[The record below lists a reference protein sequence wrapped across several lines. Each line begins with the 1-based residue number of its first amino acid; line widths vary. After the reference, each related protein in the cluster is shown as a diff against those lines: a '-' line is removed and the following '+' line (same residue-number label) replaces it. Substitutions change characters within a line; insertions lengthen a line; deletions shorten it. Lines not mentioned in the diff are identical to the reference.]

1 MPLERPALSVS
12 EVSAIRTWIQA
23 GALRTEAPPQPP
35 GVRDVAVLSEGQL
48 RITFTEIVD
57 PASSIVVRVEGEGSN
72 VEVLSALI
80 VDDGL
85 EVVTAPLVP
94 GIEQTITIEG
104 VVGANGLG
112 AGSLV
117 AVASYR
123 PTALYASDIQPVF
136 DRSCAF
142 VGCHAASDQ
151 FPPGEGLVLTADR
164 SWGSLVG
171 ISSGQIPGRVSVAPG
186 LPDSSYLVQKLQG
199 PEGIIGD
206 PMPQGGPFLA
216 ASDLALIEL
225 WVELGALDN

>member
-1 MPLERPALSVS
+1 M
-12 EVSAIRTWIQA
+12 W
-23 GALRTEAPPQPP
+23 
-35 GVRDVAVLSEGQL
+35 DVAVLSEGQL

-112 AGSLV
+112 AGCSLA

-171 ISSGQIPGRVSVAPG
+171 ISSGQISGRVRVAPG

-206 PMPQGGPFLA
+206 PMPQGGLFLA
-216 ASDLALIEL
+216 GSDLALIEL
-225 WVELGALDN
+225 WVEQGALDN